1 MIAVAARHQWCG
13 GYAQRAAR
21 TVVKVRDPLV
31 ALRARAADV
40 VHVPLLARV
49 SPTIRIAP
57 RLERGRPA
65 PTRISLE
72 LQPVLF
78 DADRHQPCAEHVLC
92 APSARRGARQQ
103 VRRTHGRRIVEAR
116 DAVSVVEEAVK
127 R

>member
-1 MIAVAARHQWCG
+1 
-13 GYAQRAAR
+13 
-21 TVVKVRDPLV
+21 V

-72 LQPVLF
+72 LEPVLF
-78 DADRHQPCAEHVLC
+78 YADCHQPRTEHVLC
-92 APSARRGARQQ
+92 APSAQRGARQRI
-103 VRRTHGRRIVEAR
+103 RRTYGRRIVEAR
-116 DAVSVVEEAVK
+116 DAVSVVQEAGT